1 MAQITVEEF
10 RNFFKYYKG
19 ESHQQRAVEM
29 LYEDIAHHLDDN
41 SEWIQ
46 QYRTPD
52 KAPAGEPVGGIVSPF
67 LMEQLTGYPASSF
80 DDVFVNDC
88 NRLFADTGFAEH
100 LDAMQMLMANMMH
113 ETCNFVYMKEIAS
126 GEAYEFRSDLGNT
139 EPGDGPKYKGCGCA
153 SADWTSQLSTSG

>member
-19 ESHQQRAVEM
+19 EAHQQRAIE
-29 LYEDIAHHLDDN
+29 LFYEDLQHDCCEHLDN
-41 SEWIQ
+41 ESAWIT

-52 KAPAGEPVGGIVSPF
+52 EAPVGKFVDGIVSPY
-67 LMEQLTGYPASSF
+67 LMEQLTGHPASSF

-88 NRLFADTGFAEH
+88 NRLFADTGFDKH

-113 ETCNFVYMKEIAS
+113 ET
-126 GEAYEFRSDLGNT
+126 
-139 EPGDGPKYKGCGCA
+139 
-153 SADWTSQLSTSG
+153 